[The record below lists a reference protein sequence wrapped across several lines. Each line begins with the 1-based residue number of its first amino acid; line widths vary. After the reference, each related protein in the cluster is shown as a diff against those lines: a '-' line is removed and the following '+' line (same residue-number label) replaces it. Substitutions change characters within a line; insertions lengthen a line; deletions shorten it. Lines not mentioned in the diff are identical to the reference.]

1 MKELSLN
8 ILDITE
14 NSVKAGASLTQ
25 ILLTE
30 KDHFLTIRIIDN
42 GSGMTEEVLRG
53 VTDPFYTTRTTRK
66 VGMGLPLLK
75 LAAEQAGGY
84 MKVESVSDT
93 VDPVGHGT
101 KVEALF
107 DEDSID
113 FTPLG
118 DVVTTMLTLVQG
130 HPDTDFLFRHD
141 IERENAENV
150 SVSLDTRELREVL
163 DGVPLNEYEV
173 IKWIE
178 EYLRDQYDGPHDTE

>member
-14 NSVKAGASLTQ
+14 NSVKAGASLTS
-25 ILLTE
+25 ILIDEEDRTLRLVIE
-30 KDHFLTIRIIDN
+30 DN
-42 GSGMTEEVLRG
+42 GSGMSEEILKG

-75 LAAEQAGGY
+75 LAAEQTGGF
-84 MKVESVSDT
+84 MTVESVSREK
-93 VDPVGHGT
+93 DPVNHGT

-107 DEDSID
+107 YQDNID

-118 DVVTTMLTLVQG
+118 DVTSTICTLIQG
-130 HPDTDFLFRHD
+130 HPDTDFYFRHTIRKGEED
-141 IERENAENV
+141 LLVEM
-150 SVSLDTRELREVL
+150 DTRQIREVL

-173 IKWIE
+173 IQWIE
-178 EYLRDQYDGPHDTE
+178 GYIKEQYEGSSEPES